1 MDFVAKCGSIDVAS
15 SVDDATFIICHGA
28 DVIRGPGADGEA
40 AETAVGLGDT
50 LYRERKYDEAIA
62 AYLRAANQ
70 FPEQEPVV
78 RSFGNLM
85 LAYAQQDRD
94 IMVKALAGYVGERFA
109 GQTDAAN
116 GLLAAS
122 KFYVDKGRSDMF
134 GALYDIF
141 LDAHPAHERAG
152 TVLFYLATQRKKAGD
167 EKGAAAY
174 LSRII
179 ENYPQDQYYPAAL
192 NQVAWSYFQA
202 GDIETAIT
210 FFQRLIEETNPGIE
224 QAQARFSLADALTRL
239 DRLNEAAAEFSG
251 LIKELGRGDQAY
263 ESTEKDRASSLAL
276 QEKSSYQLALC
287 LARMDEPADRIPAY
301 RQQAIK
307 AYELFVS
314 KFGSSDLASRALNGM
329 GTVQLELKRFE
340 DAAATFDRLARD
352 YPNSEEGKNALFSLA
367 RAAMEIGEFD
377 QGVTAFNRMM
387 SQSARFQPEE
397 FIRLGMM
404 MGDAGYAKEAI
415 AAFSEVQKKVEQLP
429 AAGQEAKRPLLERA
443 LFGGAQAYYKAE
455 RYEEAIQTAQELLT
469 RYPQSGLFYEAK
481 FIECE
486 AYREL
491 GRNQEAVA
499 SLNDVINFATDSSL
513 INRAT
518 VTLAGIQRNHGELT
532 EALASYQRL
541 ALLADRN
548 NPESLPLIESAFLAS
563 VEIAAELQRY
573 QDVIANADDYVELF
587 PQGQHIETIRAKRR
601 EAIQQ
606 SAAMPQGS

>member
-1 MDFVAKCGSIDVAS
+1 M
-15 SVDDATFIICHGA
+15 
-28 DVIRGPGADGEA
+28 
-40 AETAVGLGDT
+40 
-50 LYRERKYDEAIA
+50 
-62 AYLRAANQ
+62 
-70 FPEQEPVV
+70 
-78 RSFGNLM
+78 
-85 LAYAQQDRD
+85 
-94 IMVKALAGYVGERFA
+94 
-109 GQTDAAN
+109 
-116 GLLAAS
+116 
-122 KFYVDKGRSDMF
+122 DKGRSDMF

-210 FFQRLIEETNPGIE
+210 FFQRLIDETNPGIE

-340 DAAATFDRLARD
+340 DATATFDRLARD

-387 SQSARFQPEE
+387 SQSARYQPEE

-429 AAGQEAKRPLLERA
+429 AAEQEAKRPLLERA